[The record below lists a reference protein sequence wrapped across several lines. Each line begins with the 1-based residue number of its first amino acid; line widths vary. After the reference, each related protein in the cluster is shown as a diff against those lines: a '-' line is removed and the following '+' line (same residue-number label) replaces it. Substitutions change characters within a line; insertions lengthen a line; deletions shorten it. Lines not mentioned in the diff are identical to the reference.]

1 MREKFANKLCVHSEA
16 NRLLRCI
23 NNGKRHVS
31 KLFIWAIPSVRSV
44 YIPVNVN
51 FRYFAFV
58 HKILISTP
66 LFVLLP
72 LLLFEFQMEFTW
84 IFQTFNRQN
93 AFTSPIWPCALIIH
107 GKTVTA
113 IEKGDNENWKNR
125 VLTWTTVDN
134 SISSQ
139 NRFDPQKKSRIE
151 INELDEI
158 EDVLTLRR
166 LDGML
171 IVCNN
176 VFGYRSNA
184 VNLRLQSEIW
194 WWQDAIIVGY
204 LANKHRDIR
213 WKNIL
218 MLRKWYVIVCECLN
232 KHEAVEIFQWQ

>member
-113 IEKGDNENWKNR
+113 IEKGDNKNWKNR

-139 NRFDPQKKSRIE
+139 NRFDREKKPKRNQWIGW
-151 INELDEI
+151 NW
-158 EDVLTLRR
+158 R
-166 LDGML
+166 
-171 IVCNN
+171 
-176 VFGYRSNA
+176 
-184 VNLRLQSEIW
+184 
-194 WWQDAIIVGY
+194 
-204 LANKHRDIR
+204 
-213 WKNIL
+213 
-218 MLRKWYVIVCECLN
+218 CLN
-232 KHEAVEIFQWQ
+232 LATSRWHVDCV